1 MLFSTVI
8 LLAQNNAKIVDPNP
22 IEDFCDPNGVSTNP
36 QSPMNPND
44 PAYLNHFDWTTTSP
58 YYQINTTC
66 SPNTST
72 PNPFQ
77 SNQLE
82 LLPLSLSKDMMPID
96 GWEMIA
102 YNLGFDNNNNPLAS
116 RPEHTY
122 IMLYNKYTGILR
134 ILVKWCRNI
143 NYNGAQL
150 TLKFA
155 PGFQTNLLDMSTEEK
170 ALDVAHVVNPSIS
183 TALKFYNDNNF
194 WAYADFKLNYDPC
207 TCSFT
212 ETSRLAL
219 YSELISNS
227 SVVLTGKINGT
238 ITSISNGQGS
248 ANSDG
253 TFWKTANSINDKMM
267 KVHKGVTSFA
277 QNYQSIYQNLS
288 DGGVTINAINTIGNF
303 LNNNNFMK
311 AGLKALPYVSQG
323 VKFLS
328 GLLGGGASGTQPI
341 QLAPLSVNLDVKI
354 SGTIST
360 ADPMHNQTI
369 GLPGSIHQNDLP
381 GIMGGQ
387 PLYNETLGVF
397 ALLNH
402 PVMYYTD
409 LIEEREFLNREGYFY
424 LGMSYWELIR
434 KFNFKKRS
442 YKMSGDVI
450 KYKLN
455 PASNLLL
462 QDAEVMLIVEYEKP
476 SIIYS
481 RQYPYPKLN
490 NLDTDLSNGLLVEG
504 TYISN
509 GGNVIWN
516 GVGPAIDETNGIFQN
531 SFQPIGILNFK
542 NDYSFTFLNS
552 ISSSIEGNKNR
563 RVLVETNLLG
573 QKSISCAGS
582 ISPSISYPPPPP
594 VDRCIWSNGSPRPFS
609 YVQSSANIPVSWNNA
624 NQIVFASNSGFA
636 GTPSSYIPVLST
648 PRPEFLEPRVKSFK
662 LKFVLNLKRTDNP
675 TAQNVLYVVTYP
687 IELKPAPVG
696 YNMSGSNYINDA
708 NAYAAQVGFTP
719 AIPTNKVVQATQVD
733 INSLCASTIYKNNRI
748 SLSGKLASSDEV
760 NNEPDKKVE
769 IDKPVLYPIPA
780 KNELNIVLN
789 NCKPKSIV
797 DFYGRT
803 INEVNIDNS
812 EKIKVDISNYVKGIY
827 VLIYED
833 SLGNIKRMKF
843 LIQ

>member
-1 MLFSTVI
+1 MLFSTVV
-8 LLAQNNAKIVDPNP
+8 LLAQNNAKMVDPNP
-22 IEDFCDPNGVSTNP
+22 VEDFCDPNGVSTNP

-82 LLPLSLSKDMMPID
+82 LLPLSLSKDMLPID

-134 ILVKWCRNI
+134 ILVKWCRNT
-143 NYNGAQL
+143 NYNGALL

-170 ALDVAHVVNPSIS
+170 ALDVAHVIDPSVS

-212 ETSRLAL
+212 ESSRLAL

-253 TFWKTANSINDKMM
+253 AFWKTANSINDKMM

-303 LNNNNFMK
+303 LNNNSFMK

-397 ALLNH
+397 TLLNH
-402 PVMYYTD
+402 PVMYYTETSSVVEYKKNAILTSSV
-409 LIEEREFLNREGYFY
+409 LIKALYDGKYDF
-424 LGMSYWELIR
+424 
-434 KFNFKKRS
+434 RS
-442 YKMSGDVI
+442 RNYKMSSESLKYVI
-450 KYKLN
+450 N
-455 PASNLLL
+455 PASHLQL
-462 QDAEVMLIVEYEKP
+462 QDAEVMLIAEYEKP
-476 SIIYS
+476 SVKYS
-481 RQYPYPKLN
+481 NIYPYPKVIN
-490 NLDTDLSNGLLVEG
+490 VDIDTANGLDING
-504 TYISN
+504 TDK
-509 GGNVIWN
+509 
-516 GVGPAIDETNGIFQN
+516 GPSIDNLNGIFQN
-531 SFQPIGILNFK
+531 AFKPIGILNYK
-542 NDYSFTFLNS
+542 NDYSFSYLND
-552 ISSSIEGNKNR
+552 IIPLKYGIGNLYSS
-563 RVLVETNLLG
+563 
-573 QKSISCAGS
+573 
-582 ISPSISYPPPPP
+582 PPFIPA
-594 VDRCIWSNGSPRPFS
+594 NPFS
-609 YVQSSANIPVSWNNA
+609 L
-624 NQIVFASNSGFA
+624 A
-636 GTPSSYIPVLST
+636 GNTPNGAT
-648 PRPEFLEPRVKSFK
+648 PRTEFLTPRIKNFK

-687 IELKPAPVG
+687 IELKPAPAG
-696 YNMSGSNYINDA
+696 YNMSGSDYINDA
-708 NAYAAQVGFTP
+708 NSYAAQTGFIP
-719 AIPTNKVVQATQVD
+719 AIPTNKVIQATQTE

-748 SLSGKLASSDEV
+748 SLSGKLVNSYEG
-760 NNEPDKKVE
+760 NNEIEKKAE
-769 IDKPVLYPIPA
+769 IGKPFLYPVPA
-780 KNELNIVLN
+780 KDELNIVLN
-789 NCKPKSIV
+789 NCKPKSII

-803 INEVNIDNS
+803 INEINIDNNES
-812 EKIKVDISNYVKGIY
+812 IKVDVSNYGKGIY

-833 SLGNIKRMKF
+833 ALGNIKRMKF
-843 LIQ
+843 LIE

>member
-1 MLFSTVI
+1 MKKNILILMLFSTVI

-22 IEDFCDPNGVSTNP
+22 IENFCDPNGVSTNP

-102 YNLGFDNNNNPLAS
+102 YNLGFDNNNYPLAS

-134 ILVKWCRNI
+134 ILVKWCRNT

-170 ALDVAHVVNPSIS
+170 ALDVAHVVDPSIS

-253 TFWKTANSINDKMM
+253 AFWKTANSINDKMM

-369 GLPGSIHQNDLP
+369 GLPGSMHQNDLP

-402 PVMYYTD
+402 PVMFYNEQTTQQ
-409 LIEEREFLNREGYFY
+409 IFLNREKS
-424 LGMSYWELIR
+424 M
-434 KFNFKKRS
+434 FNNYYEITNKYDFVTRN
-442 YKMSGDVI
+442 
-450 KYKLN
+450 YKLN
-455 PASNLLL
+455 GDVLRYKINPTSNLTL
-462 QDAEVMLIVEYEKP
+462 QDAEVLLIVEYEKP
-476 SIIYS
+476 SVLYAM
-481 RQYPYPKLN
+481 QYASPLVLN
-490 NLDTDLSNGLLVEG
+490 LNSDLANGLDILG
-504 TYISN
+504 TDR
-509 GGNVIWN
+509 
-516 GVGPAIDETNGIFQN
+516 GPAVDESNAIFQN
-531 SFQPIGILNFK
+531 AFKPIGIMNFK
-542 NDYSFTFLNS
+542 NDYSFSFLNR
-552 ISSSIEGNKNR
+552 ISQ
-563 RVLVETNLLG
+563 V
-573 QKSISCAGS
+573 
-582 ISPSISYPPPPP
+582 
-594 VDRCIWSNGSPRPFS
+594 SNGGKIRELAYNSSAENFPTLPKFSCPNWSCSWTNIGMRPFT
-609 YVQSSANIPVSWNNA
+609 YVQSKTELSYSNPSVNA
-624 NQIVFASNSGFA
+624 SSFVTNPFYSYKNPSGIQIRS
-636 GTPSSYIPVLST
+636 
-648 PRPEFLEPRVKSFK
+648 EFLTPRVKNFK

-708 NAYAAQVGFTP
+708 NTYAAQVGFTP

-748 SLSGKLASSDEV
+748 SLSGKLVSSDEV
-760 NNEPDKKVE
+760 NNELDKKVE

-803 INEVNIDNS
+803 INEVNIDNN